1 MSIIDKSMQKLEQSQ
16 KPKPQQ
22 QQHNDLVK
30 EGEQT
35 TASEPLANDVNTP
48 ALEQNKPITELD
60 FTKLEQ
66 QGFLSSHSAKSHL
79 SEEFRGL
86 KRKVINNAFGALSST
101 LHASNLIMVTS
112 CSPGEGKTY
121 TAINLALSIA
131 QEKDKTVLLVDAD
144 VLRPSIAEHLEI
156 SAENG
161 LTDYL
166 NGKVD
171 LQDVML
177 TTSVEKLRILTSGN
191 LYSLSSELLASDK
204 MKQLMSE
211 FASRYKDRIVIFD
224 APPMLGI
231 NETALL
237 AELVGQV
244 LIVVE
249 EDKTHLANVQE
260 LISLLPDECAKG
272 LVVNKCIKPKK
283 VGYGYGY

>member
-1 MSIIDKSMQKLEQSQ
+1 MSIIDKSIQKLEQSQ
-16 KPKPQQ
+16 KSKAEQETNTEIQAQASAEVEPQKVEPQ
-22 QQHNDLVK
+22 KADSLAK
-30 EGEQT
+30 EQ
-35 TASEPLANDVNTP
+35 PVANLDFV
-48 ALEQNKPITELD
+48 ALEE
-60 FTKLEQ
+60 
-66 QGFLSSHSAKSHL
+66 QGFLSSYSGKSVL

-101 LHASNLIMVTS
+101 LTASNLIMVTS

-121 TAINLALSIA
+121 NSINLALSIA

-144 VLRPSIAEHLEI
+144 VLRPSIASHLGL
-156 SAENG
+156 SPENG

-166 NGKVD
+166 NGKVES

-177 TTSVEKLRILTSGN
+177 TTSIEKLKILPAGN

-204 MKQLMSE
+204 MKELTEE

-249 EDKTHLANVQE
+249 EDKTHLGDIQE
-260 LISLLPDECAKG
+260 LLSLLPEECAKG
-272 LVVNKCIKPKK
+272 FIVNKCIKPKK